1 MPDTI
6 GLFNKVA
13 KHYDALNTFFSLG
26 MDSRWRKRLTDEIK
40 GSRLVLDIATGT
52 GEVAIETVKNLK
64 GCRVIGADPS
74 AQMLKLAKSK
84 IDSSG
89 NYRRIVLSQCSA
101 EHLPFRDD
109 AFDAATIAFGIRNTE
124 DPLQSL
130 SEMKRVL
137 KPGGKVGILEFA
149 IPRNKLFSLFYLFY
163 FRNFL
168 PFIGSLFGTGREY
181 RYLSDSTSAFPQR
194 EGFIKLMED
203 AGLRPEKS
211 IELMMGI
218 AIIYLGVK

>member
-40 GSRLVLDIATGT
+40 GSLLVLDIATGT
-52 GEVAIETVKNLK
+52 GEVAIETVRNLK
-64 GCRVIGADPS
+64 ECRVIGADPS

-89 NYRRIVLSQCSA
+89 NFRRIALSQCSA

-130 SEMKRVL
+130 FEMKRVL

-168 PFIGSLFGTGREY
+168 PFIGSLFGTGSEY

-194 EGFIKLMED
+194 EGFIKLMEE

>member
-26 MDSRWRKRLTDEIK
+26 MDSRWRKRLTDEIR
-40 GSRLVLDIATGT
+40 GSLLVLDIATGT
-52 GEVAIETVKNLK
+52 GEVAIETVRNLK
-64 GCRVIGADPS
+64 ECRVIGADPS

-89 NYRRIVLSQCSA
+89 NFRRIALSQCSA
-101 EHLPFRDD
+101 ERLPFRDD
-109 AFDAATIAFGIRNTE
+109 SFDAATIAFGIRNTE

-130 SEMKRVL
+130 FEMKRVL

-168 PFIGSLFGTGREY
+168 PFIGSLFGTGSEY

-194 EGFIKLMED
+194 EGFIKLMEE

>member
-40 GSRLVLDIATGT
+40 GSLLVLDIATGT
-52 GEVAIETVKNLK
+52 GEVAIETVRNLK
-64 GCRVIGADPS
+64 ECRVIGADPS
-74 AQMLKLAKSK
+74 AQMLKLAKRK

-89 NYRRIVLSQCSA
+89 NFRRIALSQCSA
-101 EHLPFRDD
+101 ERLPFRDD
-109 AFDAATIAFGIRNTE
+109 SFDAATIAFGIRNTE

-130 SEMKRVL
+130 FEMKRVL

-168 PFIGSLFGTGREY
+168 PFIGSLFGTGSEY

-194 EGFIKLMED
+194 EGFIKLMEE